1 MVKLTRRNWKAF
13 AVVVAVKKKKEI
25 ISLLFRDDKRKYIK
39 EVVES
44 FNSYFF
50 FSFLNGFFK

>member
-1 MVKLTRRNWKAF
+1 MVKLTGRNWKAF
-13 AVVVAVKKKKEI
+13 VVVVVKKKKEI

-39 EVVES
+39 EVAES
-44 FNSYFF
+44 FNSCFF